1 MTTQNLVITNR
12 VLEALRA
19 EGSIVESGRAC
30 WSPEGFWSLGLVVK
44 RTDGRVETRPL
55 GLFARQQ
62 RREFASLSA
71 LIEQAYRIG
80 LAGFVIEP
88 PPSTVKR
95 NGWR

>member
-1 MTTQNLVITNR
+1 MANQDLVITHR

-19 EGSIVESGRAC
+19 EGSIVDSGRAC
-30 WSPEGFWSLGLVVK
+30 WSAEGCWRLALVIK
-44 RTDGRVETRPL
+44 SKDGRVETRPL
-55 GLFARQQ
+55 GLFARKQS
-62 RREFASLSA
+62 REFASLSA

-88 PPSTVKR
+88 PSSPVRR